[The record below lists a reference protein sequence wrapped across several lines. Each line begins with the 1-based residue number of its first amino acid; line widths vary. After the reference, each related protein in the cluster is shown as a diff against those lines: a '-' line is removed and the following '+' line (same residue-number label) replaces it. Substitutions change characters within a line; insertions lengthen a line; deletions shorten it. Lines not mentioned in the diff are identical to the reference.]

1 MLEPVLFASQYVS
14 SLFQVLNESKFF
26 WALMMLGLQIGGRF
40 VEVELSQ
47 VQRKFLSGPFFK
59 ALLIFTM
66 CFMPTKDVAI
76 ALTVSGLYILFV
88 SGLFHEESQ
97 ISILPEHLKSYDQNN
112 DNKLSPKE
120 IKDAYHKLVRE
131 GKIN

>member
-1 MLEPVLFASQYVS
+1 
-14 SLFQVLNESKFF
+14 
-26 WALMMLGLQIGGRF
+26 
-40 VEVELSQ
+40 
-47 VQRKFLSGPFFK
+47 
-59 ALLIFTM
+59 M

-88 SGLFHEESQ
+88 SGLFHEESK